1 VIGWLAA
8 ASGTTPATARGPQD
22 PPPAALTSLTGT
34 EWTIVELAGA
44 PVTSKPG
51 PREPHLSFL
60 ANGKVAGADGCNRVT
75 GSYKATPPNGVTFG
89 PAASTRMA
97 CPGVEDVGARLASAL
112 QGTSHW
118 SLVEGRLQLLGATG
132 KPLAILARRAATP
145 AGAPSAAPKL
155 PAKVR
160 GAPASAKPVK
170 P

>member
-1 VIGWLAA
+1 MTLLRVLVIGWLTAA
-8 ASGTTPATARGPQD
+8 PARARQD
-22 PPPAALTSLTGT
+22 PPPPTITSLTGT
-34 EWTIVELAGA
+34 EWTIVELAGT

-60 ANGKVAGADGCNRVT
+60 ANGKVAGADGCNRLMGT
-75 GSYKATPPNGVTFG
+75 YKATPPNGLTFG

-118 SLVEGRLQLLGATG
+118 SLVAGRLQFLGATG
-132 KPLAILARRAATP
+132 KPLASLARRAPAPAADTKAAPTP
-145 AGAPSAAPKL
+145 AG
-155 PAKVR
+155 KVR
-160 GAPASAKPVK
+160 GAPAKPVK